1 MSICPEIG
9 QSGDS
14 LALLIQLICLIPIS
28 QTDRMD
34 KVESNG
40 SKNMLDDKEFQ
51 RLRFILA
58 AKASFG

>member
-1 MSICPEIG
+1 
-9 QSGDS
+9 